1 MWQDMTWRNFWRD
14 ERFLRAFGQVL
25 FVLVVL
31 VVGRYL
37 YTNMYDALAQRSLLP
52 NFDFLD
58 TASGFDIG
66 EVPSFIEYS
75 GSSPNKTAFLVGLLN
90 TLRVSALGIV
100 FATIVGIIVG
110 TARVLPNPLAR
121 GLATAYVEFLRN
133 VPLLVLLV
141 FWYRGVFIV
150 LPRLAEN
157 PITWGRQDLPDGK
170 FRAWFILSNRGLD
183 MAWPQA
189 TETWALY
196 KGWLWA
202 GLVVAVLIYMGLT
215 WYARRT
221 GRAPLTLLWALAGF
235 FAVAAIGWFVVQST
249 TGQAPLYMMVPQ
261 VKKRLVVG
269 GLKLS
274 PEFLALLS
282 GLVIYT
288 GAYIAEVVRAGLQAV
303 SKGQIEAARALGL
316 TTFQMLRFVVFP
328 QALRVIVPPLTSQ
341 YLNLTKNSTLAV
353 AIGYPDLF
361 NVAGT
366 IFNQTGRSI
375 EVIVII
381 MGVYLSFSLIT
392 SAFMNW
398 YNRKIRLVER

>member
-14 ERFLRAFGQVL
+14 ERFLRVFGQVV
-25 FVLVVL
+25 FVLVVFL
-31 VVGRYL
+31 VGRYL
-37 YTNMYDALAQRSLLP
+37 YTNMYTALAQRGLLP
-52 NFDFLD
+52 NFDFLN
-58 TASGFDIG
+58 TAAGFDIG
-66 EVPSFIEYS
+66 EVPSFIHYS
-75 GSSPNKTAFLVGLLN
+75 GSSPNKMAFLVGLLN

-100 FATIVGIIVG
+100 FATIVGVIVG

-157 PITWGRQDLPDGK
+157 PITWGRQDLPGGK
-170 FRAWFILSNRGLD
+170 FRAWLILSNRGLA
-183 MAWPQA
+183 MAWAQA
-189 TETWALY
+189 TEAWALY
-196 KGWLWA
+196 KGWLGA
-202 GLVVAVLIYMGLT
+202 ALVAAVLVYLGLS

-221 GRAPLTLLWALAGF
+221 GRAPLTFLWSLAAF
-235 FAVAAIGWFVVQST
+235 LAVAAVGWFVVQAT
-249 TGQAPLYMMVPQ
+249 AGQAPLRVVVPE
-261 VKKRLVVG
+261 VKKRLVEG

-316 TTFQMLRFVVFP
+316 TTFQMLRFVIFP

-381 MGVYLSFSLIT
+381 MAVYLSFSLIT

>member
-1 MWQDMTWRNFWRD
+1 MWREFTWRTFWRD
-14 ERFLRAFGQVL
+14 ERFLRLFGQAAFL
-25 FVLVVL
+25 LVVL
-31 VVGRYL
+31 GVGLFL
-37 YTNMYDALAQRSLLP
+37 YRNMYQALAQRSLLP
-52 NFDFLD
+52 DFGFLN
-58 TASGFDIG
+58 TVAGFDIG

-75 GSSPNKTAFLVGLLN
+75 GASPNKTAFLVGLLN
-90 TLRVSALGIV
+90 TLRVSALGIL
-100 FATIVGIIVG
+100 FATIVGVIVG

-157 PITWGRQDLPDGK
+157 PITWGRQDLAENK
-170 FRAWFILSNRGLD
+170 FRAWFILSNRGLA
-183 MAWPQA
+183 MAWGQP
-189 TETWALY
+189 TEAWRAY
-196 KGWLWA
+196 KLWLWLA
-202 GLVVAVLIYMGLT
+202 LIAAVAVYLGLT

-221 GRAPLTLLWALAGF
+221 GRAPLTLLWSLGAF
-235 FAVAAIGWFVVQST
+235 VAVAAVGWVAVQST
-249 TGQAPLYMMVPQ
+249 AGQAPVRLILPE

-269 GLKLS
+269 GLKMS

-303 SKGQIEAARALGL
+303 GKGQIEAARALGL